1 MKTSKGLNWLLA
13 ALPLILL
20 GVMTL
25 VFAGKSL
32 HRDPHITP
40 NTLVGKL
47 EPAVAIAP
55 FDGGAALT
63 PRQAAGTS
71 GPYVV
76 NFFGSWCGPCIEE
89 SPMLMD
95 LKAKGV
101 PMVGVAYQDTPA
113 AARVFLDRHGDPF
126 VAHLNDPDAR
136 AAIEFG
142 VSGVPE
148 TFLVGAD
155 GKIISKISLPLT
167 QSTAQALF
175 EQYSKAKAS

>member
-1 MKTSKGLNWLLA
+1 MKLPKGANWVLA
-13 ALPLILL
+13 ALPLIIL
-20 GVMTL
+20 GIMTL

-32 HRDPHITP
+32 HRNPHITP
-40 NTLVGKL
+40 NALVGKP

-55 FDGGAALT
+55 LEGGAAVT
-63 PRQAAGTS
+63 TRQAAGTS

-89 SPMLMD
+89 SPVLMD

-113 AARVFLDRHGDPF
+113 AAQVFLNRHGDPF
-126 VAHLNDPDAR
+126 IARLNDPDAR

-148 TFLVGAD
+148 TFLISGD
-155 GKIISKISLPLT
+155 GKIISKASLPLT
-167 QSTAQALF
+167 EKTSKILLD
-175 EQYSKAKAS
+175 QYQMAKAS